1 MCVGYKK
8 CPYYC
13 LSKQH
18 HKYLFAAIINNR
30 NRKKTIE
37 EEIKVPSAKVNW
49 EVYNNICKK

>member
-13 LSKQH
+13 VSKQH
-18 HKYLFAAIINNR
+18 HKYLFAAIFNNK
-30 NRKKTIE
+30 NSKKLIE
-37 EEIKVPSAKVNW
+37 ETKVPSAKVNW